1 MKKRCQSVLG
11 GLFRICTQG
20 LGILLLLLIGLW
32 IFGGLIFA
40 WGFRI

>member
-11 GLFRICTQG
+11 GLFRIFAQG
-20 LGILLLLLIGLW
+20 LGVLLLLLIGLW
-32 IFGGLIFA
+32 IFGGFIFA